1 MKIFPLKPMSNYD
14 RISNILD
21 IMHKCS
27 PKSLEKAHLE
37 SKPDI
42 FQKSSVEKSISKG
55 KLW

>member
-21 IMHKCS
+21 IMHKCHT
-27 PKSLEKAHLE
+27 KTLKNTHLE

-42 FQKSSVEKSISKG
+42 FQNSSVEKSISKG